1 MTAEFTESSLLHPF
15 RHGFF
20 SRNGGCSKGVY
31 AGLNCGE
38 RSGDDPDSVRRNRRL
53 VAEQLGVGPQRLI
66 SGRQTH
72 SARVAVIT
80 EAPPSE
86 TPRADGFVTRTPGV
100 ALAVLSADC
109 MPILFA
115 DSAAG
120 VVGAAHA
127 GWRGALAGVIE
138 ETVAGMVRLG
148 SRRGQIRAA
157 VGPAISRENYQVGP
171 EFRHEFLR
179 KDPASEPF
187 FGCDTAGRLVFDLPR
202 YGLSLLARAR
212 IREAHWI
219 GRCTYA
225 DPTRYFSYRRGRHN
239 SETGTGLLAAAIAA
253 QRMSSE
259 PGPSAFGDELEA
271 LNTRFQ
277 AG

>member
-1 MTAEFTESSLLHPF
+1 MTAEFTESRLLHGF

-20 SRNGGCSKGVY
+20 CRTGGCSTGVY
-31 AGLNCGE
+31 ASLNCGE
-38 RSGDDPDSVRRNRRL
+38 RSSDDRDSVRRNRGL
-53 VAEQLGVGPQRLI
+53 VAEHLGVDPAGLV

-80 EAPPSE
+80 DALPEQ
-86 TPRADGFVTRTPGV
+86 TPLTDGLVSRTTGV

-138 ETVAGMVRLG
+138 ETVAAMVRLG
-148 SRRGQIRAA
+148 SQRGQIQAA
-157 VGPAISRENYQVGP
+157 VGPAISRENYEVGP
-171 EFRHEFLR
+171 EFKEEFLD
-179 KDPASEPF
+179 KDPSSESF
-187 FGCDTAGRLVFDLPR
+187 FACDTEGRLVFDLPR
-202 YGLSLLARAR
+202 YGLNLLDRAR

-219 GRCTYA
+219 GHCTYA
-225 DPTRYFSYRRGRHN
+225 DSARYFSYRRSRHN
-239 SETGTGLLAAAIAA
+239 SETGTGLLISAIAA
-253 QRMSSE
+253 
-259 PGPSAFGDELEA
+259 
-271 LNTRFQ
+271 
-277 AG
+277 